1 MRRATFPHALLLAFL
16 VNVAAASLAY
26 AADRVQVKI
35 EGIDGELRDNVK
47 KYLTLELQKSF
58 EALSDE
64 RIRKLHGRA
73 LTEIREA
80 LQPFG
85 YYRPSVDGDLAF
97 EDGQWIA
104 HYRIDKG
111 PAIRVNRVDV
121 QVRGAAERDRQFRR
135 LLAEFPLV
143 PGMRLRHALYEQGKD
158 ALMQLATERGY
169 FDAEYETSE
178 IRIDLENYTAEVVI
192 HFASGERYR
201 FGELRFNA
209 PEFSHE
215 FLRRYATFEPG
226 EPYSFNQM
234 LDLQSALTDSDYF
247 SSVEVKTATDPENPQ
262 VVPVEVDA
270 VARER
275 SKYTMGFGYGTD
287 TGLRATFGLERRR
300 LNRYGHRWRT
310 DLKVSEIGDSL
321 TARYIVPL
329 QHPQTDQFS
338 IAAGREDQWLEDFAS
353 TKYLLSASISRL
365 DNDWQK
371 TMFLNYEYDEE
382 FRIGGERGSSRL
394 VMPGIN
400 WTRIHADDRIYTT
413 HGTRILLEVRGGSE
427 LLGSTASFL
436 QGRVNLKF
444 VRKLLDWGRVL
455 VRGDGGYTKVLNFE
469 ELPPSVRFLTGGDFS
484 VRGYQYNSLGPT
496 AGGTHLLVGSA
507 EYEQLLTENWSAA
520 VFYDVGN
527 AMDDFAEPLAAGAG
541 LGMRYRSPIGLIRV
555 DLARRLDDK
564 GDARLVHI
572 SIGPDL

>member
-1 MRRATFPHALLLAFL
+1 MPRATSPHALLFAFI
-16 VNVAAASLAY
+16 VSVVAASVAV
-26 AADRVQVKI
+26 AADRVQVRI

-47 KYLTLELQKSF
+47 KFLTLEQQKSF

-73 LTEIREA
+73 VNEIREA

-85 YYRPSVDGDLAF
+85 YYRPSIESDLVF
-97 EDGQWIA
+97 EDGQWKA
-104 HYRIDKG
+104 RYRIERG
-111 PAIRVNRVDV
+111 PAIRLSGVDV
-121 QVRGAAERDRQFRR
+121 QLRGAGERDRRFRR
-135 LLAEFPLV
+135 LVAEFPLV
-143 PGMRLRHALYEQGKD
+143 PGMKLQHALYEQGKD
-158 ALMQLATERGY
+158 SLMQLATERGY

-178 IRIDLENYTAEVVI
+178 IRIDLEDYTAEVVI
-192 HFASGERYR
+192 HFATGERYR

-209 PEFSHE
+209 PEFSSD
-215 FLRRYATFEPG
+215 FLRRYATFKSG
-226 EPYSFNQM
+226 ESYSFNQL
-234 LDLQSALTDSDYF
+234 LDLQNTLTDSDYF
-247 SSVEVKTATDPENPQ
+247 SSVEVKTGTDPDNPQ

-275 SKYTMGFGYGTD
+275 SKYTMGFGFGTD

-300 LNRYGHRWRT
+300 LNRFGHRWRT

-321 TARYIVPL
+321 TTRYIVPL
-329 QHPQTDQFS
+329 QHPSTDQFS
-338 IAAGREDQWLEDFAS
+338 LAAGREDQWLEDFAS
-353 TKYLLSASISRL
+353 TKYLVSASISRL

-400 WTRIHADDRIYTT
+400 WTRIHANDRIYTT

-507 EYEQLLTENWSAA
+507 EYEHLLSETWSAA

-527 AMDDFAEPLAAGAG
+527 AMDDFAEPLAAAAGIGA
-541 LGMRYRSPIGLIRV
+541 RYRSPIGLIRV
-555 DLARRLDDK
+555 DIAKRLDDK